1 MIRTINFAF
10 LAVTGLVC
18 LGLYHV
24 AENTRVAQAELR
36 SARAAIARES
46 DMMAVLGAE
55 WARMT
60 QPARIQAL
68 VARHLQLSDAP
79 AVELA
84 SLSSLPNRASPPATQ
99 VRQANAIVPTPQSAP
114 PARSVALATYDGM

>member
-24 AENTRVAQAELR
+24 AESTRVAQAELR
-36 SARAAIARES
+36 STRAAIARES

-84 SLSSLPNRASPPATQ
+84 SLSSLPNRAAPPTTQ

-114 PARSVALATYDGM
+114 ARSVAVANYDGM